1 MTTELDQASLDGLID
16 WVRKERRQTPNV
28 SLAELLRKRKIPT
41 SQWGEQ
47 RLVDLACV
55 DLMHRRRSGHSAQVE
70 EYLADFPL
78 LERESNQLDLID
90 AELCVSSE
98 LGEETPIERYVE
110 RFPDLA
116 TQIRELIQL
125 NPGKP
130 LADSAGLAV
139 PEIRD
144 LESRSDLINLI
155 DQPLEI
161 PDWFIADHSLSR
173 TPGDTPKSQ
182 YELRRWLVRGRV
194 ATRGTPVALKVLQ
207 LSSTCTSDDC
217 DRILEDCAAATD
229 VKNQYWV
236 SPSMAAI
243 QHQHLCVIRPWVH
256 GRTLRETWTSPVSRS
271 QLMHLASVA
280 QTIASAH
287 LAGTHH
293 GGLHAENVVV
303 DHKGVARVVDA
314 GSSMNV
320 ASGWMKEQQLA
331 HDIRSLARLV
341 RSACEIWSNPRSK
354 QLAGTIKQLADTSA
368 DDPCYAI
375 GECLIQQADLA
386 GFDY

>member
-1 MTTELDQASLDGLID
+1 MTTDLVQASLDGLID

-28 SLAELLRKRKIPT
+28 SLAELLRERKIAP
-41 SQWGEQ
+41 SRWSEQ

-55 DLMHRRRSGHSAQVE
+55 DLMHRRRSGHLAHVE

-78 LERESNQLDLID
+78 LQRESNQLDLID
-90 AELCVSSE
+90 AELCVSRE
-98 LGEETPIERYVE
+98 LGEETPIELYVE
-110 RFPDLA
+110 RFPGLA

-125 NPGKP
+125 NPGKS
-130 LADSAGLAV
+130 LAGSAGLAE
-139 PEIRD
+139 PEASG
-144 LESRSDLINLI
+144 LESTSNLIKLI

-161 PDWFIADHSLSR
+161 PDWFIAGHSVCS
-173 TPGDTPKSQ
+173 TPGDLSRSQ
-182 YELRRWLVRGRV
+182 HELKRWLIRGRD

-217 DRILEDCAAATD
+217 DRILDDCAAATN
-229 VKNQYWV
+229 VKNQCWV

-243 QHQHLCVIRPWVH
+243 QHRHLCVIRPWVH

-293 GGLHAENVVV
+293 GGLHADNVVV
-303 DHKGVARVVDA
+303 DHKGIARVVDA
-314 GSSMNV
+314 GSSLNV
-320 ASGWMKEQQLA
+320 ASGWTKDQRVA
-331 HDIRSLARLV
+331 HDIRSLTRLV
-341 RSACEIWSNPRSK
+341 RSASEIWRNPSSK
-354 QLAGTIKQLADTSA
+354 QLAGTIKQLAETSA